1 LLQTFSLLWG
11 FCMLFSVIYFILF
24 NMQYK
29 LIKIKVSTFTFPKML
44 CLHEISIVLQTRHDK
59 DNKSSHM
66 GCLISIA

>member
-1 LLQTFSLLWG
+1 
-11 FCMLFSVIYFILF
+11 
-24 NMQYK
+24 MQYK

-44 CLHEISIVLQTRHDK
+44 CLHEISIVLQIRHDK